1 MAVAS
6 LTRFTVPIPNLPT
19 DDSASVQGLLQP
31 KLQYRFRIIFEG
43 FGVNGADLVE
53 LTKQVVSFNRP
64 TVSFVNT
71 DIHVYNSVVRLAGK
85 HEWGDCSITL
95 RDDAGNNISRLVGEQ
110 LQKQFDFY
118 NQASATAG
126 LAYKFT
132 TKCEMLDGG
141 NGVLAPTVLE
151 RWELYGCYIREANYQ
166 EVNYANSDPV
176 TVQLSLRF
184 DNALQTDA
192 GGAYAGVGRFVGRAI
207 EQTVT
212 G

>member
-6 LTRFTVPIPNLPT
+6 LTRFTVPLPT
-19 DDSASVQGLLQP
+19 NQSASTQGLLMP
-31 KLQYRFRIIFEG
+31 KLQYRFRILFEG
-43 FGVNGADLVE
+43 LGISGAELVE

-64 TVSFVNT
+64 TVNFVNT
-71 DIHVYNSVVRLAGK
+71 DLHVYNSVVRLAGK
-85 HEWGDCSITL
+85 HEWGDVSLSL
-95 RDDAGNNISRLVGEQ
+95 RDDAQNNVSRLIGEQ

-118 NQASATAG
+118 NQSSATAG

-141 NGVLAPTVLE
+141 NGVYEPRVLE

-166 EVNYANSDPV
+166 ELNYANSDPV
-176 TVQLSLRF
+176 QIQLSLRF
-184 DNALQTDA
+184 DNAVQTDA
-192 GGAYAGVGRFVGRAI
+192 SGNFDGIGRTVGRAI

>member
-6 LTRFTVPIPNLPT
+6 LTRFTVPLPT
-19 DDSASVQGLLQP
+19 NQSASTQGLLMP

-43 FGVNGADLVE
+43 LGVSSADLVE
-53 LTKQVVSFNRP
+53 MTKQVVSFNRP
-64 TVSFVNT
+64 TVNFVNT
-71 DIHVYNSVVRLAGK
+71 DLHVYNSVVRIAGK
-85 HEWGDCSITL
+85 HEWGDVSLTL
-95 RDDAGNNISRLVGEQ
+95 RDDAQNNVSRLVGEQ

-118 NQASATAG
+118 EQASASAG
-126 LAYKFT
+126 IAYKFT
-132 TKCEMLDGG
+132 TKCEILDGG
-141 NGVLAPTVLE
+141 NGVFEPTVLE

-166 EVNYANSDPV
+166 ELNYAQSDPV

-184 DNALQTDA
+184 DNAIQTDA
-192 GGAYAGVGRFVGRAI
+192 GGTAAGVGRFVGRAI